1 MKTLTRLAAAAIT
14 IAFVMGTVACGGAAE
29 KASDASDAADTSDD
43 AAPKKG
49 LEKFEGNRMEKAD
62 EEE

>member
-1 MKTLTRLAAAAIT
+1 MKKVLFALTAV
-14 IAFVMGTVACGGAAE
+14 AFIFGVAACGGADQAA
-29 KASDASDAADTSDD
+29 KDASDTDKADQPAEGKS
-43 AAPKKG
+43 

>member
-1 MKTLTRLAAAAIT
+1 MKKLARIFAVIT
-14 IAFVMGTVACGGAAE
+14 TTAFLFGTVACGGAAD
-29 KASDASDAADTSDD
+29 KAKDASDEAAGSDD
-43 AAPKKG
+43 GAGKKG

>member
-1 MKTLTRLAAAAIT
+1 MKKLTVGIAT
-14 IAFVMGTVACGGAAE
+14 IAFTVGTLACGGA
-29 KASDASDAADTSDD
+29 KKDATDATQADD

-49 LEKFEGNRMEKAD
+49 LEKFEGNKMEKSDD

>member
-1 MKTLTRLAAAAIT
+1 MKTLARMAAAIT
-14 IAFVMGTVACGGAAE
+14 TVAFVLGTVACGGAAD
-29 KASDASDAADTSDD
+29 KPADPTDAAGDD

-49 LEKFEGNRMEKAD
+49 MEKFEGNRMEKAD

>member
-1 MKTLTRLAAAAIT
+1 MKTLTRLAAAATT
-14 IAFVMGTVACGGAAE
+14 IAFVMGTVACGGAAD
-29 KASDASDAADTSDD
+29 KAKDASDTSDD